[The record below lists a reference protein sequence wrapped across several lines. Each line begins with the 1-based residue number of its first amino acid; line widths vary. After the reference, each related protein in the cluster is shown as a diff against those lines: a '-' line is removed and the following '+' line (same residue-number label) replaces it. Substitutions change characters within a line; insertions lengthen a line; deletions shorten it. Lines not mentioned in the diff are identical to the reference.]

1 MQILSLQEL
10 HGQIK
15 YLKKENM
22 LVRKGKK
29 KTTKKNEIH
38 TLQEQ
43 RLGTNSRKPILPT
56 QNTLM

>member
-1 MQILSLQEL
+1 MKILSLQEL

-29 KTTKKNEIH
+29 TTTKKNEIH